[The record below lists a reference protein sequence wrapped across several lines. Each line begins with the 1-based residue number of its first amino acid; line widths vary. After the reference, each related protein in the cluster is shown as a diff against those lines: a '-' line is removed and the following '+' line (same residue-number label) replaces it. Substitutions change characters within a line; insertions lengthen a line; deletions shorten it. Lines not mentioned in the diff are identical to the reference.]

1 MKHRSLLENNPALT
15 RLDYLPP
22 AGESPWDALGELQA
36 THVRL
41 LAERS
46 EASQA
51 HFELRQR
58 FEREDEAR
66 KKASAASL
74 MSGTSQEPEPRTP
87 QAERDETLRVGAE
100 RELVAFEALGDFI
113 AEMVET
119 LVERTPAWSAD
130 LDAHGFDI
138 RQRREELQR
147 QMAELDA
154 EARKDDRMRSWLHF
168 AGRGATGVG
177 LSWGL
182 TPTPPVEEP
191 VELAI
196 SRVHGELAHV

>member
-22 AGESPWDALGELQA
+22 AGESPWDELGELQA
-36 THVRL
+36 AHTRL

-58 FEREDEAR
+58 FEREDEDA
-66 KKASAASL
+66 KALLSRAL
-74 MSGTSQEPEPRTP
+74 MNGVTPELPPRTP
-87 QAERDETLRVGAE
+87 EAERGEALRSAAE
-100 RELVAFEALGDFI
+100 RELVAFEALADFI

-119 LVERTPAWSAD
+119 LVERTPGWSAD
-130 LDAHGFDI
+130 LDAHAFDI

-147 QMAELDA
+147 QMVELDA
-154 EARKDDRMRSWLHF
+154 EARKDDRMRSWLHW
-168 AGRGATGVG
+168 AGRGATGAG

-182 TPTPPVEEP
+182 TSEPPVEEP
-191 VELAI
+191 VADQI
-196 SRVHGELAHV
+196 ARVHGELAHV